1 MIQRKQ
7 SIYLFFAAALLS
19 ITYFVPLSSFIG
31 EKDSLVL
38 YLYKVES
45 LVPGFSSPFSS
56 FFILPLFVPVTLI
69 VIISIVTIFLYNN
82 RKLQLILVRFMLL
95 LLLIYIGIYFF
106 YYIDVLENQSG
117 GYASYQYSVTILET
131 GMQIPTVIFIIPL
144 VSAMLLFM
152 AARGIT
158 NDEKLV
164 RSTDRLR

>member
-7 SIYLFFAAALLS
+7 SVYLFFAAALLS

-45 LVPGFSSPFSS
+45 LVPGFGSPFSS

-69 VIISIVTIFLYNN
+69 MIISIVTIFLYNN
-82 RKLQLILVRFMLL
+82 RKLQLTLVRFMLL

-117 GYASYQYSVTILET
+117 GYASYQYSVPILET

-152 AARGIT
+152 ATRGIT

>member
-38 YLYKVES
+38 YLYRVET

-82 RKLQLILVRFMLL
+82 RKLQLTLVRFMLL

-106 YYIDVLENQSG
+106 YYTDVLENQSG
-117 GYASYQYSVTILET
+117 GYASYQYNVPIFET

-164 RSTDRLR
+164 RSSDRLR

>member
-7 SIYLFFAAALLS
+7 SVYLFLAAALLS
-19 ITYFVPLSSFIG
+19 ITYFVPLSTFIG

-38 YLYKVES
+38 YLYHVES

-56 FFILPLFVPVTLI
+56 FFILPLIIPVTLI
-69 VIISIVTIFLYNN
+69 VIISIVTIFLYKN
-82 RKLQLILVRFMLL
+82 RKVQLILVRFMLL
-95 LLLIYIGIYFF
+95 LLLIYLGVYFF

-117 GYASYQYSVTILET
+117 GYPSYQYSVPILET

-152 AARGIT
+152 AVRGIT